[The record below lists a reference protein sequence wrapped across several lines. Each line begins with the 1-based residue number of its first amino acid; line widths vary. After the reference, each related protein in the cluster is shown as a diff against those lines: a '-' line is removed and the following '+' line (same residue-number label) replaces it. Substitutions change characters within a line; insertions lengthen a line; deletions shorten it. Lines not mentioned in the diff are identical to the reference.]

1 MPLSPAPLLP
11 GTSPLPAPGQRPP
24 TRSAL
29 RIAVI
34 ATLPVLLVLLAVGQ
48 VLLPR
53 MLFIAP
59 GIEAKAGGGGSA
71 AAGGGTVF
79 QGFVYPWTRQ
89 QTGGGYQ
96 TPASLEN
103 MKSEA
108 DVFHMNAVIIP
119 VIADMPIRSNTYI
132 LWHSTDKGNVDTL
145 PEQDYEKAITD
156 ARKAGLVPILELQVR
171 QYDNLS
177 NGDTSSELV
186 GNGWQNVASNIPVGV
201 ENLDGTVGNPVKV
214 GTLEHNWFN
223 NYTDFAVHYAELSQH
238 YHLPYFIMGDDLSGL
253 SYDTDQT
260 SRKADPKGVEN
271 VPGET
276 CPSDAG
282 RRECEWRHVI
292 HAIRSRSYDTFSSH
306 ASRIGALYT
315 GKLMYAAGWGST
327 DGETPPAFEKINWW
341 DAVDYIG
348 VNADFPL
355 TKDLAIAGLTTL
367 MQAWH
372 GVGKETAGQGDIVS
386 KLAAV
391 SNKFGRQIVFTSAGY
406 PSVLGAASAA
416 SLGNSSADDDTQLNA
431 TQALISTFSEQTWW
445 AGVFWYADYPFAP
458 REQQL
463 HWNVSSNWAGNSLA
477 TSKKAG
483 QWLATVYKPMP
494 IQCSC

>member
-1 MPLSPAPLLP
+1 
-11 GTSPLPAPGQRPP
+11 
-24 TRSAL
+24 
-29 RIAVI
+29 
-34 ATLPVLLVLLAVGQ
+34 
-48 VLLPR
+48 
-53 MLFIAP
+53 
-59 GIEAKAGGGGSA
+59 
-71 AAGGGTVF
+71 
-79 QGFVYPWTRQ
+79 
-89 QTGGGYQ
+89 
-96 TPASLEN
+96 
-103 MKSEA
+103 
-108 DVFHMNAVIIP
+108 
-119 VIADMPIRSNTYI
+119 
-132 LWHSTDKGNVDTL
+132 
-145 PEQDYEKAITD
+145 
-156 ARKAGLVPILELQVR
+156 
-171 QYDNLS
+171 
-177 NGDTSSELV
+177 
-186 GNGWQNVASNIPVGV
+186 
-201 ENLDGTVGNPVKV
+201 
-214 GTLEHNWFN
+214 
-223 NYTDFAVHYAELSQH
+223 
-238 YHLPYFIMGDDLSGL
+238 
-253 SYDTDQT
+253 
-260 SRKADPKGVEN
+260 
-271 VPGET
+271 
-276 CPSDAG
+276 
-282 RRECEWRHVI
+282 
-292 HAIRSRSYDTFSSH
+292 
-306 ASRIGALYT
+306 
-315 GKLMYAAGWGST
+315 MYAAGWGST